1 MRNKIY
7 LYPLNIIQ
15 ISDGRDLLP
24 FIKNKLYNKINY
36 NSLNLTKLVEDINED
51 YNKDIEILSS
61 QENQI
66 KLLLNLID
74 LNEV

>member
-1 MRNKIY
+1 MINVMKK
-7 LYPLNIIQ
+7 
-15 ISDGRDLLP
+15 SDKDKEKQL
-24 FIKNKLYNKINY
+24 K
-36 NSLNLTKLVEDINED
+36 KLVEDINED